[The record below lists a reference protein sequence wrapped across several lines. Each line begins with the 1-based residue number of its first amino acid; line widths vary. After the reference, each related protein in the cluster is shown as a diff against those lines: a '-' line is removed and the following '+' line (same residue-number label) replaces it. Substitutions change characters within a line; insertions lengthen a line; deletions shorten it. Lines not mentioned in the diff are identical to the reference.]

1 MKGDIDFVYGL
12 FGPEY
17 YFLTKTT
24 TYKVNTSIIMSLVQY
39 LFIYFDG
46 QHFVGRIVWLNE
58 KTFFEYFN

>member
-17 YFLTKTT
+17 IFLTKTT
-24 TYKVNTSIIMSLVQY
+24 IQSGQVYYVPRTI
-39 LFIYFDG
+39 FIYFDG
-46 QHFVGRIVWLNE
+46 QHFVVRIVWLNE